1 MCPVGSPGDFAVLDL
16 NLEIHIFILLDA
28 NCAYAIQSV
37 G

>member
-16 NLEIHIFILLDA
+16 NLEIPIFILLDA
-28 NCAYAIQSV
+28 NYAYAVKSV